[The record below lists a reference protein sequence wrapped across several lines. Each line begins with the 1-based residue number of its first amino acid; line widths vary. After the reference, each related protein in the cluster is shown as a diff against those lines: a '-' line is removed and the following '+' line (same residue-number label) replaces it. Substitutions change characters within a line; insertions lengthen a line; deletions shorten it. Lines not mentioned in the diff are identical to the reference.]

1 MSSNRLLRAFA
12 VLLLSLALG
21 TAQAETQVALV
32 QRTFDA
38 LKQSAAAL
46 EQGDANKG
54 LGLLDSI
61 KSSAETLR
69 ASAERFGKQ
78 AAAAEKQREAEA
90 RNVTTQITETYRA
103 EQAAD
108 REVHELTAKIDDLS
122 AQLKAANATRD
133 TLEAQSVEYRREVQI
148 RRECLSQPLEGMFY
162 SWDCWRLSFQDV
174 FANRWAHLK
183 NDIEGNN
190 IQRNNI
196 ENTRRDLSGQL
207 STQQARAREASGRKA
222 QLESQRQT
230 LDQQSKTLRAAVVSL
245 SDASLFWTD
254 TARLIDSKI
263 TSIETLQQ
271 NLQILVGRAGKTS
284 NSPVFDRYD
293 KQEVRSL
300 EATLVDFA
308 RTMDNQTNILLKP

>member
-1 MSSNRLLRAFA
+1 MSSKLILRAVA
-12 VLLLSLALG
+12 LLLLSLVLG

-46 EQGDANKG
+46 EQGDANRG
-54 LGLLDSI
+54 LGLLESI
-61 KSSAETLR
+61 KASAETLR
-69 ASAERFGKQ
+69 ATAERFGKQ
-78 AAAAEKQREAEA
+78 AAEAEKQREAEA
-90 RNVTTQITETYRA
+90 RSVTTQITDTYRA

-108 REVHELTAKIDDLS
+108 KEVGELTAKINDLA
-122 AQLKAANATRD
+122 AQLTAANATRD
-133 TLEAQSVEYRREVQI
+133 ALAAQSAEYGREVQI
-148 RRECLSQPLEGMFY
+148 RRECLAQPLEGMFY
-162 SWDCWRLSFQDV
+162 SWACWRLSFQDV
-174 FANRWAHLK
+174 FASRWAYLK

-190 IQRNNI
+190 AQRINI

-207 STQQARAREASGRKA
+207 STQQARAREASARKV

-230 LDQQSKTLRAAVVSL
+230 LEKQSKTLRAAVVSL

-263 TSIETLQQ
+263 TSVETLQQ
-271 NLQILVGRAGKTS
+271 NLQILVGRANKS
-284 NSPVFDRYD
+284 SSSPVFDRYD
-293 KQEVRSL
+293 KEEVRSL

>member
-1 MSSNRLLRAFA
+1 MSSKLVLRAFA
-12 VLLLSLALG
+12 LLLLSLVLG

-46 EQGDANKG
+46 EQGDANRG
-54 LGLLDSI
+54 LGLLESI
-61 KSSAETLR
+61 KASAETLR
-69 ASAERFGKQ
+69 ATAERFGKQ
-78 AAAAEKQREAEA
+78 AAEAEKQREAEA
-90 RNVTTQITETYRA
+90 RSVTSQITDTYRA

-108 REVHELTAKIDDLS
+108 KEVGELTAKINDLA
-122 AQLKAANATRD
+122 AQLTAANATRD
-133 TLEAQSVEYRREVQI
+133 ALAAQSAEYGREVQI
-148 RRECLSQPLEGMFY
+148 RRECLAQPLEGMFY
-162 SWDCWRLSFQDV
+162 SWACWRLSFQDV
-174 FANRWAHLK
+174 FASRWAYLK

-190 IQRNNI
+190 AQRINI

-207 STQQARAREASGRKA
+207 STQQARAREASARKV

-230 LDQQSKTLRAAVVSL
+230 LEKQSKTLRAAVVSL

-271 NLQILVGRAGKTS
+271 NLQILVGRASKPS

-293 KQEVRSL
+293 KEEVRTL

>member
-1 MSSNRLLRAFA
+1 MSSKLILRAVA
-12 VLLLSLALG
+12 LLLLSLVLG

-46 EQGDANKG
+46 EQGDANRG
-54 LGLLDSI
+54 LGLLESI
-61 KSSAETLR
+61 KASAETLR
-69 ASAERFGKQ
+69 ATAERFGKQ
-78 AAAAEKQREAEA
+78 AAEAEKQREAEA
-90 RNVTTQITETYRA
+90 RSVTTQITDTYRA

-108 REVHELTAKIDDLS
+108 KEVGELTAKINDLA
-122 AQLKAANATRD
+122 AQLTAANATRD
-133 TLEAQSVEYRREVQI
+133 ALAAQSAEYGREVQI
-148 RRECLSQPLEGMFY
+148 RRECLAQPLEGMFY
-162 SWDCWRLSFQDV
+162 SWACWRLSFQDV
-174 FANRWAHLK
+174 FASRWAYLK

-190 IQRNNI
+190 AQRINI

-207 STQQARAREASGRKA
+207 STQQARAREASARKV

-230 LDQQSKTLRAAVVSL
+230 LEKQSKTLRAAVVSL
-245 SDASLFWTD
+245 SDASLFWID

-263 TSIETLQQ
+263 TSVETLQQ
-271 NLQILVGRAGKTS
+271 NLQILVGRANKS
-284 NSPVFDRYD
+284 SSSPVFDRYD
-293 KQEVRSL
+293 KEEVRSL